1 MGGKSDIGNGP
12 ARMSHIVTTRRA
24 LAVATALAGMGVSA
38 AAMAQSAVQPQGQGA
53 ATPPAGAQAP
63 QQAAVRVAPSGLEE
77 VVVTAQRRSERLQD
91 VPVAVTAVSAASLAR
106 NHIDDASR
114 LQFVTPG
121 FTWGQQGSDSFPA
134 IRGVRTSLVSAQ
146 NDPVIGF
153 YLDGIYQSRTQQQSI
168 PLFDLSRVE
177 VQRGP
182 QGTLYGRNTF
192 GGNISVVSAPPTDVF
207 SAAVNGEYGNY
218 NQEKFDGYVNIPVTN
233 TLDVR
238 LSAVHLSH
246 DGYVT
251 STTTPNLRLADDDEN
266 AERVEIKWDPTE
278 QLDVVL
284 RGGLWQRDDNGAG
297 SYGYKVAG
305 TLINPATGFQS
316 IRGVPYAVNPSVHDG
331 TDILHGV
338 DIGIPVTG
346 GPWQNNWNYQPFE
359 HILEQYFSSTVSYD
373 FGPVVLRSINGYTS
387 FHAARSAD
395 NDQSSVI
402 FQAPAEGFGSGIQ
415 EPDTMD
421 GTFTQELQLASKDT
435 VPLQWI
441 IGGYYLHDHINELYQ
456 QDITA
461 PHSAVPGYKETTAL
475 ETNAYAG
482 YAQSSYYV
490 LPGLLRVIGGLR
502 YSVESKSFSFADYA
516 NGTPGTLQFN
526 GAPYSQTSGAP
537 TFDSLTYKAGLEL
550 TPDHNST
557 YYGTIST
564 GFESGGVNDTGG
576 SKSIPSSYAP
586 QKVTAY
592 EVGAKNRFLQGLVQT
607 DLSLFLNDF
616 RNLQINVYTPQV
628 SYFGSAG
635 KATSKGAEFAA
646 RTLPLPN
653 LHVDATATYLDAH
666 YTKYISGNN
675 FYGASDGEDPV
686 SVNLAGKAIPMSPK
700 FKTTLA
706 VYYDIA
712 LGGMR
717 GTLSPYVSWLSSSSY
732 YTTDYNTSLDRQG
745 SYNQFDMSLRW
756 TSASDKYYVE
766 GYGTNV
772 TDLPVLFS
780 GVVGRDER
788 IQVSYGPPAFYGFRV
803 GAKF

>member
-1 MGGKSDIGNGP
+1 MRGKSKRPGRQGSVPP
-12 ARMSHIVTTRRA
+12 AVWRTLA
-24 LAVATALAGMGVSA
+24 LAAASAGMGVGGQA
-38 AAMAQSAVQPQGQGA
+38 LAQSA
-53 ATPPAGAQAP
+53 PPAAAAQPAP
-63 QQAAVRVAPSGLEE
+63 GQPAVRIPPTALEE

-91 VPVAVTAVSAASLAR
+91 VPVAVTAISAASLAR

-114 LQFVTPG
+114 LQYVTPG

-207 SAAVNGEYGNY
+207 SAAVNAEYGNY
-218 NQEKFDGYVNIPVTN
+218 NQEKFDGYVNIPITN

-238 LSAVHLSH
+238 LSAIHLSH

-251 STTTPNLRLADDDEN
+251 STTTPNVRIADDDEN
-266 AERVEIKWDPTE
+266 AERAEIKWDPTE

-284 RGGLWQRDDNGAG
+284 RGGLWQRDDAGAG

-305 TLINPATGFQS
+305 TLINPATGYQS
-316 IRGVPYAVNPSVHDG
+316 IRGAPYAVNPSVHDG
-331 TDILHGV
+331 TDFVHGV

-359 HILEQYFSSTVSYD
+359 HILEQYFSSTISYD

-402 FQAPAEGFGSGIQ
+402 FQAPAAGFGSGVQ
-415 EPDTMD
+415 EPDTKD
-421 GTFTQELQLASKDT
+421 GTFTQELQLASKDS

-482 YAQSSYYV
+482 YAQASV
-490 LPGLLRVIGGLR
+490 LRVAQSAAGDRRYTLLRRVQR
-502 YSVESKSFSFADYA
+502 VSRSPT
-516 NGTPGTLQFN
+516 TPTARL
-526 GAPYSQTSGAP
+526 ARCSSTARP
-537 TFDSLTYKAGLEL
+537 TARLPARR
-550 TPDHNST
+550 PST
-557 YYGTIST
+557 
-564 GFESGGVNDTGG
+564 
-576 SKSIPSSYAP
+576 A
-586 QKVTAY
+586 
-592 EVGAKNRFLQGLVQT
+592 
-607 DLSLFLNDF
+607 
-616 RNLQINVYTPQV
+616 
-628 SYFGSAG
+628 
-635 KATSKGAEFAA
+635 
-646 RTLPLPN
+646 
-653 LHVDATATYLDAH
+653 
-666 YTKYISGNN
+666 
-675 FYGASDGEDPV
+675 
-686 SVNLAGKAIPMSPK
+686 
-700 FKTTLA
+700 
-706 VYYDIA
+706 
-712 LGGMR
+712 
-717 GTLSPYVSWLSSSSY
+717 
-732 YTTDYNTSLDRQG
+732 
-745 SYNQFDMSLRW
+745 
-756 TSASDKYYVE
+756 
-766 GYGTNV
+766 
-772 TDLPVLFS
+772 
-780 GVVGRDER
+780 
-788 IQVSYGPPAFYGFRV
+788 
-803 GAKF
+803 

>member
-1 MGGKSDIGNGP
+1 MVQP
-12 ARMSHIVTTRRA
+12 TTRRRW
-24 LAVATALAGMGVSA
+24 LAGATALIGLGL
-38 AAMAQSAVQPQGQGA
+38 GA
-53 ATPPAGAQAP
+53 AGNATAQTAAPAP
-63 QQAAVRVAPSGLEE
+63 QPVPGSVATGTTPAAPAPKAALEE

-91 VPVAVTAVSAASLAR
+91 VPVAVTAISSATLAR

-192 GGNISVVSAPPTDVF
+192 GGNISVVTAPPTDTF
-207 SAAVNGEYGNY
+207 SAAINGEYGNY
-218 NQEKFDGYVNIPVTN
+218 NQEKFDGFVNVPLSN

-251 STTTPNLRLADDDEN
+251 STTTPDVRLADDDEN
-266 AERVEIKWDPTE
+266 AERIEIKWDPTE
-278 QLDVVL
+278 NLDVVV
-284 RGGLWQRDDNGAG
+284 RGGLWQRDDAGAG

-316 IRGVPYAVNPSVHDG
+316 INGVPYAVNPSVHNG
-331 TDILHGV
+331 TDIVHGV
-338 DIGIPVTG
+338 DIGVPVTG
-346 GPWQNNWNYQPFE
+346 GPWQNNWDYQPFE
-359 HILEQYFSSTVSYD
+359 HILERYVSSTISYD
-373 FGPVVLRSINGYTS
+373 FGPVILRSINGYTT
-387 FHAARSAD
+387 FRAHRSAD

-402 FQAPAEGFGSGIQ
+402 FQAPDAGFGSGVQ
-415 EPDTMD
+415 EPDTKA
-421 GTFTQELQLASKDT
+421 GTFSQELQLTSKDS

-441 IGGYYLHDHINELYQ
+441 IGGFYLHDHINELYE

-461 PHSAVPGYKETTAL
+461 PNSQVPGYKETTAL

-482 YAQSSYYV
+482 YAQASYYV
-490 LPGLLRVIGGLR
+490 LPDLLRVIGGLR
-502 YSVESKSFSFADYA
+502 YSVESKSFGFEDFA
-516 NGTPGTLQFN
+516 NGTPGTLNFD
-526 GAPYSQTSGAP
+526 GAPYSRSSGDP
-537 TFDSLTYKAGLEL
+537 SFYSLTYRAGLEL
-550 TPDHNST
+550 TPDHNSM

-576 SKSIPSSYAP
+576 SPNIPSTYAP

-592 EVGAKNRFLQGLVQT
+592 EVGAKNRLLQGLVQT

-635 KATSKGAEFAA
+635 KAESKGAEFAA
-646 RTLPLPN
+646 RTLPLPD
-653 LHVDATATYLDAH
+653 LHVDATASYLDAH
-666 YTKYISGNN
+666 YTRYISGNN
-675 FYGASDGEDPV
+675 FAGLSGGEDPV

-706 VYYDIA
+706 VYYDMN
-712 LGGMR
+712 LGGNY

-732 YTTDYNTSLDRQG
+732 YTTDYNTKLDRQG

-756 TSASDKYYVE
+756 TSAAGKYYVE

-780 GVVGRDER
+780 GVVGRDQR